1 MFIIEI
7 STITDALVKN
17 QCTEAAGAKK
27 RAEHRNRKQL
37 AIGWSRSRVEG
48 WERAE
53 RMSVMCCGRLTAF
66 VIVRR
71 SFREIS
77 KRRAGNKEGCQQQNS
92 KGASALLRPVAR

>member
-1 MFIIEI
+1 MFDLPSTTSITVFIEI
-7 STITDALVKN
+7 STITLALVKN
-17 QCTEAAGAKK
+17 QCTEAVAGAKE
-27 RAEHRNRKQL
+27 RAEQRNREQL

-71 SFREIS
+71 SFV
-77 KRRAGNKEGCQQQNS
+77 KFP
-92 KGASALLRPVAR
+92 KGVQARQ